1 MPIDQDAIKWDSP
14 SDGIKWDEP
23 PAKKTQAPGV
33 SRTERISMGMADP
46 IHGGAQL
53 LTKMLPDGV
62 VSAGNRLNN
71 WLADNTGLVAKI
83 PEGGV
88 DQMVR
93 EREAD
98 YQARRGEEGFDGY
111 RLTGNVASPVN
122 LAFGYL
128 GSAASKGLPALMA
141 GGATTGAAAGSL
153 TPATSKEQSFSD
165 EKQMQVGLGA
175 LGGAVAPALLAGV
188 SRVISPIASRNP
200 LLKKLR
206 DEGIGPT
213 IGQALGGSFNR
224 AEEKLTSAPIV
235 GDMISRAR
243 RGAVEDF
250 NKAAIN
256 RAVSKVGGQVDDAG
270 FEAVK
275 KAGDQIWQ
283 AYDDALSSVS
293 HVKFDGQF
301 AQDLGQLKSMSKAL
315 VPEMRKKFDQQLR
328 DIVGGRTS
336 QANAMLPETFKKV
349 DSELGRNAAR
359 YGKSTSASEQELGD
373 ALKQL
378 QSLLRQQASRNDP
391 EFAAKL
397 SAADEAWANLV
408 RVEGAAKA
416 AKNAEGVFS
425 PAQLN
430 QAVQAA
436 DGSVRKRAV
445 ARGNALMQDLGN
457 AGQTVLGNK
466 VPDSGTAGRLMMNAG
481 ALSTGLVN
489 PLIPIGLAAGGG
501 LYTRPAQRLMVNAL
515 ASRPQSAQAVAN
527 ALRNRASAFSP
538 AAGVG
543 LIEANK

>member
-1 MPIDQDAIKWDSP
+1 MPIDPNSIKWD
-14 SDGIKWDEP
+14 DGPKGIVWDDAP
-23 PAKKTQAPGV
+23 PKPAKPL
-33 SRTERISMGMADP
+33 SRTERVGFGMADP

-53 LTKMLPDGV
+53 LTKALPDSV
-62 VSAGNRLNN
+62 VSAGNRFNN
-71 WLADNTGLVAKI
+71 WLADNTGLVARI

-93 EREAD
+93 QREAD

-111 RLTGNVASPVN
+111 RLVGNVASPTN
-122 LAFGYL
+122 LAFGYA
-128 GSAASKGLPALMA
+128 GSAASRGLPALMA
-141 GGATTGAAAGSL
+141 GGAATGAAAGSL
-153 TPATSKEQSFSD
+153 TPATSNEQDFET
-165 EKQMQVGLGA
+165 EKKSQVALGA
-175 LGGAVAPALLAGV
+175 FGGSLAPAFVAGL

-200 LLKKLR
+200 LLQQLR
-206 DEGIGPT
+206 GEGVNPT
-213 IGQALGGSFNR
+213 IGQALGGSFSR

-250 NKAAIN
+250 NKAAIK
-256 RAVSKVGGQVDDAG
+256 RAVSKVGGQVDDVG
-270 FEAVK
+270 FEAVA
-275 KAGDQIWQ
+275 KAGDQISK

-293 HVKFDGQF
+293 QVKFDGQF
-301 AQDLGQLKSMSKAL
+301 AQDLTQLRGMSKAL

-349 DSELGRNAAR
+349 DSELGKNAAR
-359 YGKSTSASEQELGD
+359 YGRSTAASEQELGD

-378 QSLLRQQASRNDP
+378 QSLLRQQAARNSP
-391 EFAAKL
+391 EFASKL

-408 RVEGAAKA
+408 RVEGATKA

-430 QAVQAA
+430 QAIQTA
-436 DGSVRKRAV
+436 DNSVRKRAV

-466 VPDSGTAGRLMMNAG
+466 VPDSGTAGRLMNLG
-481 ALSTGLVN
+481 ALGTGFFDPTI
-489 PLIPIGLAAGGG
+489 PLALAAGGG
-501 LYTRPAQRLMVNAL
+501 LYTGPAQRLMVNAL

-527 ALRNRASAFSP
+527 ALRNRSFAVSP

-543 LIEANK
+543 LVELNK